1 MMNKE
6 HRKGLQAD
14 YRRKVAR
21 PGIYALRASD
31 GGVWVGAASDL
42 DAIAN
47 RVLFTLRQGTSPH
60 RSLQAAWNAAGEGGL
75 AWEELEELDG
85 EELGLAV
92 PRVLKERHLHWR
104 ETLGAT
110 RI

>member
-6 HRKGLQAD
+6 HRKSLKAD
-14 YRRKVAR
+14 YRGKVAR
-21 PGIYALRASD
+21 PGVYALRASN
-31 GGVWVGAASDL
+31 GEVWVGAASDL
-42 DAIAN
+42 DTIAN

-104 ETLGAT
+104 ERLGAT